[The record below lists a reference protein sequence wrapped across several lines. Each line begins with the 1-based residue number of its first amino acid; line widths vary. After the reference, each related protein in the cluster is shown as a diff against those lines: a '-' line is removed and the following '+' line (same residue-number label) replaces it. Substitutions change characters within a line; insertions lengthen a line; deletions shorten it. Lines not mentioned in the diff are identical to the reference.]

1 MRIFRILKPT
11 KKKVIILII
20 LAVAVFLGFYFF
32 GKPKATPLQFATVQ
46 RQDIKATVSAS
57 GTLSGKDSAN
67 LRFRSSGR
75 LAYINVKSGDRVT
88 KGQVIAGLDTQD
100 LNIALQQAQNTYRD
114 KQAIAEK
121 AEDEV
126 KDHSK
131 DESFAQKV
139 TRTTAQAAR
148 DSAFDNVKAAQRAFQ
163 DAVIISPLDGIVT
176 QAIET
181 VGQSVSGTDL
191 IVQIVD
197 NSAVYFDT
205 DIDEADISKLSEGQ
219 PAEVILDAY
228 PDKIFKGSVEQIL
241 PQTKST
247 STGATVITARIKL
260 DESKMEFING
270 LNGQASV
277 ILSEQKNVLTIPQE
291 ALREDNTV
299 LIQTPDGVRSQKV
312 VPGIRSDT
320 DVEIKEGLKEEDRVV
335 LNPPAQGIPNNRA
348 RNPLQGIL

>member
-1 MRIFRILKPT
+1 MKPT

-131 DESFAQKV
+131 DESFTQKV

-148 DSAFDNVKAAQRAFQ
+148 DSAFDSVKAAQRAFQ
-163 DAVIISPLDGIVT
+163 DAVITSPINGVIT
-176 QAIET
+176 QAIEVPNQVVSSADLIAQVVDDSET
-181 VGQSVSGTDL
+181 YFDAEIDESDIAGVSVGQ
-191 IVQIVD
+191 
-197 NSAVYFDT
+197 
-205 DIDEADISKLSEGQ
+205 E
-219 PAEVILDAY
+219 AEVGLNTY
-228 PDKIFKGSVEQIL
+228 PDKIFTGKVAEIKPSAK
-241 PQTKST
+241 TT
-247 STGATVITARIKL
+247 SSNATVIIVRILMDKS
-260 DESKMEFING
+260 DIKNIPG
-270 LNGQASV
+270 LNGQGTITVAKAPNA
-277 ILSEQKNVLTIPQE
+277 LSIPIESIQN
-291 ALREDNTV
+291 DNTV
-299 LIQTPDGVRSQKV
+299 AISGPK
-312 VPGIRSDT
+312 GITKLPITLGIKSDI
-320 DVEIKEGLKEEDRVV
+320 DAEVKSGLSEGQQII
-335 LNPPAQGIPNNRA
+335 LNPPAEK
-348 RNPLQGIL
+348 

>member
-1 MRIFRILKPT
+1 MRIMKIPGILRPS
-11 KKKVIILII
+11 KKKILLLII
-20 LAVAVFLGFYFF
+20 LLIAGFFILNTF
-32 GKPKATPLQFATVQ
+32 GQKKQTPLQFAEVKK
-46 RQDIKATVSAS
+46 QDIKSTVSSS
-57 GTLSGKDSAN
+57 GSLTGKDSVS
-67 LRFRSSGR
+67 LKFKSSGK
-75 LAYINVKSGDRVT
+75 LSYVNVKTGDTVST
-88 KGQVIAGLDTQD
+88 GQVIAGLDTQG
-100 LNIALQQAQNTYRD
+100 L
-114 KQAIAEK
+114 AI
-121 AEDEV
+121 
-126 KDHSK
+126 
-131 DESFAQKV
+131 
-139 TRTTAQAAR
+139 TTAQAAR

-348 RNPLQGIL
+348 RNPLQGILRIGGGGRR